1 MSDAQRLRELD
12 QEIPSLRLR
21 IRSTEKSIKHYRNK
35 QAEVAEV
42 WAEKLAL
49 LKSEL
54 SRKISEKTKLARTIK
69 SSAGELKSHLRNAS
83 QKKDNSVRKINES
96 SELEKIKVSVV
107 SGGLPGLGKRRT

>member
-1 MSDAQRLRELD
+1 MGDTQRLRELD
-12 QEIPSLRLR
+12 REIPSLRLR
-21 IRSTEKSIKHYRNK
+21 IRSTEKSIKHHRNK
-35 QAEVAEV
+35 QAEIAEV

-69 SSAGELKSHLRNAS
+69 SGAGELKSHMLNAR

-96 SELEKIKVSVV
+96 SKLKEKRISLV
-107 SGGLPGLGKRRT
+107 SGGLPGLGKKK